1 MKFSDIPGHEDVKQ
15 RLRDIVDNNRIPHA
29 LLLEGPDGTAKFALA
44 RAMAQYIHCTNK
56 QNGDSCGVC
65 PSCRQHSSFRH
76 IDVIYSFPV
85 VKKNS
90 KPTISDDYLT
100 EFNEFLLENP
110 WMNFEGWLVKLQNPN
125 TLPRLYVEEGNAL
138 QRRLSFTAHA
148 SKYKIVLMWQPERM
162 NEDTANK
169 MLKLVEEPFADTIFI
184 MTSDNSRLILPTIYS
199 RVQRVAVKRYSNE
212 DVAQWLTTQGVSDL
226 QAAND
231 IAMLSEG
238 NLNRA
243 LQLLDTKNETS
254 QHLEWFIQLM
264 RLAYQRKIADLKQW
278 SQTVGSEKRE
288 NLIRFLDYCCR
299 MIRENF
305 ISNFHNPQFNVMTDS
320 ENKFSVNFSRFI
332 NERNVLK
339 LFDAFS
345 EASTDIAANANGKIV
360 MFDLAI
366 TVILLLKN

>member
-1 MKFSDIPGHEDVKQ
+1 
-15 RLRDIVDNNRIPHA
+15 
-29 LLLEGPDGTAKFALA
+29 
-44 RAMAQYIHCTNK
+44 
-56 QNGDSCGVC
+56 
-65 PSCRQHSSFRH
+65 
-76 IDVIYSFPV
+76 
-85 VKKNS
+85 
-90 KPTISDDYLT
+90 
-100 EFNEFLLENP
+100 
-110 WMNFEGWLVKLQNPN
+110 
-125 TLPRLYVEEGNAL
+125 
-138 QRRLSFTAHA
+138 
-148 SKYKIVLMWQPERM
+148 
-162 NEDTANK
+162 
-169 MLKLVEEPFADTIFI
+169 
-184 MTSDNSRLILPTIYS
+184 
-199 RVQRVAVKRYSNE
+199 
-212 DVAQWLTTQGVSDL
+212 
-226 QAAND
+226 
-231 IAMLSEG
+231 
-238 NLNRA
+238 
-243 LQLLDTKNETS
+243 
-254 QHLEWFIQLM
+254 M